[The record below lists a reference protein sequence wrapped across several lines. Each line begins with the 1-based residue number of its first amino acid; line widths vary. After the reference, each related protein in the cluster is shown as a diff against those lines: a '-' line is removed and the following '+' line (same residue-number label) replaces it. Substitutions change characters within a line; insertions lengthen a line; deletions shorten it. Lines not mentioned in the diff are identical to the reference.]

1 MNDHW
6 RRDELSARTGCP
18 VCAAAVPRTAV
29 ATRVDGLNVK
39 RCPRCALLYV
49 DPVPSDEALRR
60 CYGANYFQA
69 SDDGPRGIGYELPA
83 DVNYFAQRDAAL
95 ASGQLLCLP
104 ETIANFEINGRD
116 VLEIGCSSGA
126 LLESLRRRGAARLV
140 GIDID
145 EAAISYGRARYQV
158 DLRCGDLES
167 AGLGDDR
174 FDIVILIDVLEH
186 FADTA
191 GFFRMAAARVTDGGG
206 MVISTPNAQAFDAA
220 GDRWLGLERSLEHVC
235 YPSVASLKRLADD
248 CGMRL
253 DRTWTEGLPV
263 ALSAYWHPARSRV
276 SRILHE
282 PVVALGNA
290 LTKWKFAAAQS
301 NGHGADLRAILRRDP
316 DIRSA
321 RASMAASAAV
331 RTVDASS

>member
-1 MNDHW
+1 MTELW
-6 RRDELSARTGCP
+6 RRDELSPRTGCP
-18 VCAAAVPRTAV
+18 VCAAAVPPAAD
-29 ATRVDGLNVK
+29 ATRADGLNLK
-39 RCPRCALLYV
+39 RCPRCTLLYV

-69 SDDGPRGIGYELPA
+69 SNDGPGGIGYELPA
-83 DVNYFAQRDAAL
+83 DVNYFAERDAAIT
-95 ASGQLLCLP
+95 SGQLLCLR

-158 DLRCGDLES
+158 DLRCADLRS
-167 AGLGDDR
+167 AGLGDEQ

-191 GFFRMAAARVTDGGG
+191 EFFRMAAARVRDGGG
-206 MVISTPNAQAFDAA
+206 MVISTPNASAFDAA
-220 GDRWLGLERSLEHVC
+220 GERWLGLERSLEHVC

-263 ALSAYWHPARSRV
+263 ALRAYRHSARSRV
-276 SRILHE
+276 SRIMHE
-282 PVVALGNA
+282 PVVALSNA
-290 LTKWKFAAAQS
+290 LMKWKFGAAQS

-316 DIRSA
+316 NIRSERRPIATSA
-321 RASMAASAAV
+321 RAEFYS
-331 RTVDASS
+331 